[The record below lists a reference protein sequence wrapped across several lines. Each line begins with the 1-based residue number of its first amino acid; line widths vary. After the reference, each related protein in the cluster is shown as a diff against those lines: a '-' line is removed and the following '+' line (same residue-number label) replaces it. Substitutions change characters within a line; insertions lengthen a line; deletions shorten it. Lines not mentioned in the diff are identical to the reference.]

1 MIRDELGQRLK
12 TVRVFLR
19 LKQGEVSQQL
29 RVTKQ
34 TLSRYENG
42 FRSPDSLFLQKFC
55 RLFSVNANWLVY
67 GEGQMFLPD
76 VGEHATYE
84 KELTRLKTYL
94 KKIEE
99 IFTRK

>member
-1 MIRDELGQRLK
+1 M
-12 TVRVFLR
+12 
-19 LKQGEVSQQL
+19 VS
-29 RVTKQ
+29 TQ

-67 GEGQMFLPD
+67 GEGQMFLLD
-76 VGEHATYE
+76 AGDRSKYE
-84 KELTRLKTYL
+84 KELNRLKTYL

-99 IFTRK
+99 IFAGK

>member
-1 MIRDELGQRLK
+1 MVRDEIGQRLR
-12 TVRVFLR
+12 TVRISLC

-29 RVTKQ
+29 MVSTQ

-67 GEGQMFLPD
+67 GDGQMFLLD
-76 VGEHATYE
+76 AGDRSKYE
-84 KELTRLKTYL
+84 KELHRLKTYL

-99 IFTRK
+99 IFAGK